1 MNSLLCDFAGSVLTT
16 GDFSAVYRALLPTK
30 AKWLRIGVYLGLTIE
45 EMEAIEKENIRDGFE
60 TCLRKMVSMWLK
72 RRELNPSWQTLVD
85 VLRDE
90 VVGEQGVADDIQ
102 RKHISETAGG
112 RVTSLDPDSSPRIGK

>member
-1 MNSLLCDFAGSVLTT
+1 MS
-16 GDFSAVYRALLPTK
+16 DFSAVYRALLPTK
-30 AKWLRIGVYLGLTIE
+30 KNWLMIGVYLGLTYE
-45 EMEAIEKENIRDGFE
+45 EMEATEKENIRDGLE

-72 RRELNPSWQTLVD
+72 RRELNPSWKTLVD

-90 VVGEQGVADDIQ
+90 VIGEQGVADDVQ

-112 RVTSLDPDSSPRIGK
+112 TVTSLDPDSSPRIG